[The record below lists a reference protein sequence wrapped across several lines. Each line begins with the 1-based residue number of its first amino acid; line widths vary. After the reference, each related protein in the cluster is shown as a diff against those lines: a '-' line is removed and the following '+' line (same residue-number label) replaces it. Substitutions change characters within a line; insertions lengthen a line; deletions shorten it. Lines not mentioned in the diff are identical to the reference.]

1 MHESTADKLL
11 LSKPYRFLRMF
22 LAFTLAAGL
31 IQAFA
36 LQEDKA
42 IAATGSNFNPSNI
55 ISDQL
60 FFDGGSMSA
69 ASIQDFLNGKV
80 SNCRS
85 GYVCLKDYR
94 QSTPTIASNRYCA
107 AYAGSQNGESAAQ
120 IIFKVGNS
128 CGISPKVL
136 LVLLEKEQSLVSDT
150 WPLNSQYTHATG
162 FSCPDTAPCDPSFS
176 GFFYQVYYA
185 ARQFKVYSATPQS
198 WNYKA
203 GQYNTVRYHPNVNC
217 GNSNIFIENQAT
229 AGLYIYTPY
238 QPNAAALSNLYG
250 TGDACSAYGNRN
262 FWRIYTDW
270 FGSTQASSLVRTVDN
285 STVFIISG
293 NLKYPIGNL
302 SDLSAYETLGQV
314 TYVSSTYLNQFQQAQ
329 LASRIVRRSDGS
341 IFLIDS
347 GMKLP
352 FANCQLVADY
362 GGACDPA
369 GYVQL
374 TDSQA
379 SMFVTGP
386 LVTQVMGT
394 VEGPRFLVS
403 QGGKKEILDTQS
415 QLNAGISQGF
425 EVLTLS
431 VLQHLSFQLPITRD
445 SVFVR
450 SSANQKLFFLSG
462 GKKYEVSGISIASAG
477 LTAYFAGNLTQPSLD
492 LIPDGGQQFTGLV
505 TESGGDG
512 TIWAISGAGKY
523 QLPSNSATSGVVPVA
538 QNFLSTLPTQNS
550 IAAGTFIKSPN
561 SGTVYVVMPNDIRPI
576 SSWETLLALLPP
588 GSPISWQEVP
598 NAVTQTLPKGPVA
611 LTAGNLYRDD
621 GNATVYVING
631 VTNKIGFSS
640 FVYAAEAGFGEF
652 SYTNTQRINAYPT
665 ANELLTWG
673 IRCANQNYVSA
684 RGKVHLV
691 SPDLLNLYPFHF
703 ISADQFTCQRLKIGT
718 DASSFIRTPDGTV
731 FKLENG
737 TKRPISSL
745 ARLIELTNGQSW
757 LDVHPWFADAIP
769 SGPSI

>member
-1 MHESTADKLL
+1 MPISSNKQQRLRSPMRVLGLVVTVAV
-11 LSKPYRFLRMF
+11 FLGIFQGFSSQNDR
-22 LAFTLAAGL
+22 
-31 IQAFA
+31 AFA
-36 LQEDKA
+36 ASGQ
-42 IAATGSNFNPSNI
+42 NFNPGNI
-55 ISDQL
+55 ISDQI

-69 ASIQDFLNGKV
+69 SAVQNFLNGKV
-80 SNCRS
+80 STCRS

-94 QSTPTIASNRYCA
+94 QSTPNMSSSRYCGE
-107 AYAGSQNGESAAQ
+107 YSGSQGGETASQ
-120 IIFKVGNS
+120 IISKIGS
-128 CGISPKVL
+128 ACGISPRVL
-136 LVLLEKEQSLVSDT
+136 LVLLEKEQSLVTDT
-150 WPLNSQYTHATG
+150 WPLDSQYLHATG
-162 FSCPDTAPCDPSFS
+162 FSCPDTAPCDPSFG

-185 ARQFKVYSATPQS
+185 ARQFKVYAASPLS

-203 GQYNTVRYHPNVNC
+203 GQYNTVRFHPNVNC
-217 GNSNIFIENQAT
+217 GNSNIYIENQAT

-250 TGDACSAYGNRN
+250 TGDSCSAYGNRN
-262 FWRIYTDW
+262 FWRIFTDW

-285 STVFIISG
+285 STVFILSG

-302 SDLSAYETLGQV
+302 NDLAAYETLGKV
-314 TYVSSTYLNQFQQAQ
+314 SYVSSSYINQFQQAQ

-379 SMFVTGP
+379 AMFVTGP

-394 VEGPRFLVS
+394 VEGPKFYVTR
-403 QGGKKEILDTQS
+403 GTKKEILDSQS
-415 QLNAGISQGF
+415 RSLAGIPAGN

-431 VLQHLSFQLPITRD
+431 AIRHLVTQSPVVRESI
-445 SVFVR
+445 FVR
-450 SSANQKLFFLSG
+450 SLSTQKLYFLSSG
-462 GKKYEVSGISIASAG
+462 QKYEVSGISLSSAG
-477 LTAYFAGNLTQPSLD
+477 LNNLIAGDLMQESID

-505 TESGGDG
+505 TEIGGNG
-512 TIWAISGAGKY
+512 AIWALSGAAKY
-523 QLPSNSATSGVVPVA
+523 QLPVNTVSTGVVQVSSS
-538 QNFLSTLPTQNS
+538 FLSTFPTQNS
-550 IAAGTFIKSPN
+550 LSEGSFIKSAD
-561 SGTVYVVMPNDIRPI
+561 SGTVYVVMPSDIRPI

-588 GSPISWQEVP
+588 GSPIDWQEVP
-598 NAVTQTLPKGPVA
+598 SAVTQSLPKGPVA

-665 ANELLTWG
+665 ADELLTWG
-673 IRCANQNYVSA
+673 IKCGELNYVSA
-684 RGKVHLV
+684 RGKVHKV
-691 SPDLLNLYPFHF
+691 SPENLNLYPFHYVT
-703 ISADQFTCQRLKIGT
+703 ADRFTCQRLKIGS
-718 DASSFIRTPDGTV
+718 DASSFIRIPDGTV

-737 TKRPISSL
+737 TKRPITSIQ
-745 ARLIELTNGQSW
+745 RLVEITSGQTW
-757 LDVHPWFADAIP
+757 LEVHPWFAEAIP
-769 SGPSI
+769 TGAPL